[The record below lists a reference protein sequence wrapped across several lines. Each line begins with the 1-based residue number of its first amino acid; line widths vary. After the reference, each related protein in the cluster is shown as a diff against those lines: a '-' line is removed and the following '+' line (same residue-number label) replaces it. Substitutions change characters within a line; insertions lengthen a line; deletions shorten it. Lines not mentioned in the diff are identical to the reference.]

1 MNTSR
6 RSRGATVAALFL
18 TLALAGPT
26 LGATATQSTS
36 ETLTVSPTISLTGLP
51 ATVAYGTGVAGD
63 TRTSIMF
70 DLNASTNNAAGLRLT
85 WTTTNL
91 TDGGSTIPFSQRHLL
106 VTSASGCS
114 LISPFTT
121 PYPQP
126 YGVTAG
132 VDRPVCESAA
142 PGAAGLSGVQLWV
155 VIPPDAEPGAYTGT
169 TTFKAIDK

>member
-18 TLALAGPT
+18 TLGLAGPT
-26 LGATATQSTS
+26 LGANATQSTS

-85 WTTTNL
+85 WTAQPL
-91 TDGGSTIPFSQRHLL
+91 TDGGSTIPVTQRRLL
-106 VTSASGCS
+106 VSSAGGCS

-121 PYPQP
+121 PSPQP
-126 YGVTAG
+126 FVGAAG
-132 VDRPVCESAA
+132 FDRSVCESAA
-142 PGAAGLSGVQLWV
+142 PGAAVLSGVQLSV
-155 VIPPDAEPGAYTGT
+155 VIPPDAVPGAYTGIT
-169 TTFKAIDK
+169 IFRAIDK